1 VIPQN
6 GSASPGRT
14 AVGDPEDAVVARLE
28 GLAVALD
35 VEPDAAFRAATR
47 ARLVAMAAVRQPIPA
62 QRSRLAALRSSHTTI
77 AAPARWRRRL
87 TAGLAG
93 ATLSMTAVA
102 AMAAVASNA
111 GPGDALYGLK
121 RGTEATQLALAS
133 DSTRGQTLL
142 EFASTRLDELQ
153 TLSAGSSPD
162 LVLQTLH
169 TMDSQTTAGAAWL
182 DGRSVST
189 SSAVPL
195 DTLTTWA
202 ARQSTS
208 LRALAPQLPAT
219 ASSAA
224 TASLHLLS
232 GVTTR
237 AADLRTALTC
247 PTGPSVTGTDAL
259 GPVPIPCRT
268 GVAPPSSSSA
278 KGSAAVPSSGIG
290 TTRTS
295 TATGSGTQPTVG
307 AGTTAVPGTSGTGGS
322 QPGSGTLPTTLP
334 PPNVST
340 LPPVSSLVPSIS
352 VAKPTG
358 QPKVSLPASPGAPPS
373 GICTGVINIGGC

>member
-1 VIPQN
+1 VIPHN

-35 VEPDAAFRAATR
+35 AEPDAAFRAATR

-62 QRSRLAALRSSHTTI
+62 QRSRLTALRSSHTTI

-93 ATLSMTAVA
+93 ASLSMTAVA

-133 DSTRGQTLL
+133 DATRGQTLL

-195 DTLTTWA
+195 DTVTTWA
-202 ARQSTS
+202 AKQSTS
-208 LRALAPQLPAT
+208 LRALAPQLPAA

-237 AADLRTALTC
+237 AAGLRTALTC

-268 GVAPPSSSSA
+268 GGAPPSSSG
-278 KGSAAVPSSGIG
+278 KGSATLPSSGIG
-290 TTRTS
+290 TVRTS
-295 TATGSGTQPTVG
+295 TPTGSGTQPSG

-334 PPNVST
+334 PPSVST
-340 LPPVSSLVPSIS
+340 LPSVSSLVPSIS
-352 VAKPTG
+352 VAAPTG
-358 QPKVSLPASPGAPPS
+358 QPKVSLPASPGAPAS
-373 GICTGVINIGGC
+373 GICTGVINIGDC